1 MATESPKI
9 MSYFIPDLGPAPKW
23 CSYLDN
29 ITDELDEESQPAVY
43 DDYKFVTREEL
54 EALGA
59 SPPQPPFRGA
69 SPVIQQYLLPT
80 PPCLRYSPCKPCAL
94 SPPPPCCPPRLY
106 RALSVAPLCCRL
118 YWQGWIGSGFQFDFR
133 IGEFCPEG

>member
-94 SPPPPCCPPRLY
+94 SPPTPMLPTKAVPRIVCGAALLSPVLAGMD
-106 RALSVAPLCCRL
+106 RFWLSV
-118 YWQGWIGSGFQFDFR
+118 
-133 IGEFCPEG
+133 